1 MMREPLGLIL
11 SGGLGSRMGGTQ
23 KSELLLGDATLLARV
38 VDRLDPQVAGLV
50 VNSNVPVA
58 TKLPIVADATP
69 ENLGPLAGILAGLN
83 WAYEQNAT
91 HIVSVAVDTPF
102 FPCDLV
108 PQLIMAGLAHPEG
121 LAVAATTDG
130 LHGTFGLW
138 PVSLRDPLS
147 TFLADGHRKVRVF
160 TEAQNAAIAHFP
172 DTSPP
177 SFFNI
182 NTNDDL
188 NTAAQWL

>member
-1 MMREPLGLIL
+1 MREPLGLIL
-11 SGGLGSRMGGTQ
+11 SGGLGSRMGGAL
-23 KSELLLGDATLLARV
+23 KSDLLLGGATLLARV
-38 VDRLDPQVAGLV
+38 ADRLEPQVAGLV

-58 TKLPIVADATP
+58 TKLPVVADTTP
-69 ENLGPLAGILAGLN
+69 ENFGPLAGILAGLD
-83 WAYEQNAT
+83 WAREQNAT

-108 PQLIMAGLAHPEG
+108 PQLLMAGLAHPEG

-130 LHGTFGLW
+130 LHGTFGIW

-147 TFLADGHRKVRVF
+147 AFLADGQRKVSTF
-160 TEAQNAAIAHFP
+160 TQAQNAAIAQFP